1 MVLSVANVDEVLVL
15 SKDVTE
21 TLGVMKS
28 SFIVASIDQS
38 YLPCTYDF
46 KAFECSCGNYDDSV
60 VTRV

>member
-1 MVLSVANVDEVLVL
+1 MVLSVADVDEVLVL

-28 SFIVASIDQS
+28 SFSVASIDQS
-38 YLPCTYDF
+38 DLSCTNDF
-46 KAFECSCGNYDDSV
+46 KAFECSCRNYDNSV